1 MPQLLTS
8 IVVSAC
14 LGALVGLI
22 RQWRD
27 QENKGDEIDL
37 GGVRTYT
44 FWAMLGCVGA
54 VASDQTS
61 PLLLAVVFAVVGAQ
75 QIAAKYHAAASAQPG
90 GTTFAST
97 LLTVLV
103 GSLVFWDEIPAAVV
117 VAATTMVMLGSKQPL
132 HAWTRAFTRHD
143 VRATLQF
150 VAITGVILPLVPNRD
165 MGPFDAFN
173 PFSTWMMVVLIS
185 GLGFGGY
192 LAMRILG
199 PGAGIVASSL
209 LGGLAS
215 STASTLAFSRRSRE
229 EPERS
234 GQYALAVVV
243 ACTVMLPRVLLA
255 IAFVNQDLAA
265 QLTLPFAVMALPGIV
280 YAIWLGWWRRADRSQ
295 GALSRLKNPLG
306 LSTAIKFGLLYAI
319 IAFLV
324 KAAPQLGLSGNL
336 LPLSFVSG
344 LTDMDAISLSIAQ
357 NQTGDAGVG
366 RLAVQAVIVAAIAN
380 TLLKAGFAVALG
392 SPGVRVR
399 TALALGATAAAG
411 VLALWVW

>member
-1 MPQLLTS
+1 MPSLLTA

-22 RQWRD
+22 RQWSD
-27 QENKGDEIDL
+27 QATKGDEIDF

-44 FWAMLGCVGA
+44 FWGMLGCVGA
-54 VASDQTS
+54 LASDQSS

-75 QIAAKYHAAASAQPG
+75 QIVAKYHAASAAQPG

-97 LLTVLV
+97 LLTVLA
-103 GSLVFWDEIPAAVV
+103 GSLVYWGEVAAAVV
-117 VAATTMVMLGSKQPL
+117 VAATTMVMLGSKQKL

-150 VAITGVILPLVPNRD
+150 VAITGVILPLVPHRD
-165 MGPFDAFN
+165 LGPFGAFN

-192 LAMRILG
+192 IAMRILG
-199 PGAGIVASSL
+199 PGTGIIASSL

-234 GQYALAVVV
+234 AQYALAVIV
-243 ACTVMLPRVLLA
+243 ACTVMLPRVLVA
-255 IAFVNQDLAA
+255 IAFVNPDFAV
-265 QLTLPFAVMALPGIV
+265 QLTPPFAVMALPGTV
-280 YAIWLGWWRRADRSQ
+280 YAVWMGWLRHSDEPQ

-306 LSTAIKFGLLYAI
+306 LRTAIKFGLLYAL

-324 KAAPQLGLSGNL
+324 KAAPQLGLAGRI

-357 NQTGDAGVG
+357 GPGAGEATASVA
-366 RLAVQAVIVAAIAN
+366 LHAVIVAAIAN
-380 TLLKAGFAVALG
+380 TLLKAGFAVTLG
-392 SPGVRVR
+392 SAGVRLRILLV
-399 TALALGATAAAG
+399 LGLTAAAG
-411 VLALWVW
+411 GLALWLW